1 MRWRNIGMKAVIA
14 GALTLGMVVG
24 LGMGLVGRSSLASAQ
39 TETQTTTDKANL
51 VSRFFDQ
58 LAVALGIQR
67 TELDSAVSSAAS
79 QTLSTAV
86 ADGTI
91 TQAQADR
98 MNERLQGGDFG
109 AFFGGRGGRHAGPMV
124 AGLREAVLGAAAQS
138 LGMTVDE
145 LHTALHDGQTIADL
159 AVAKGT
165 TEQVVQDAALAAAK
179 TTLDQAVAAGT
190 ITQVQ
195 ADQIYTHMQERGL
208 MERGPG
214 GHGGRGHHGRP

>member
-1 MRWRNIGMKAVIA
+1 MEWRKIGMKAVIA
-14 GALTLGMVVG
+14 GALVLGMVVG
-24 LGMGLVGRSSLASAQ
+24 LGMGLVGRSAVASAQ
-39 TETQTTTDKANL
+39 TETQTTTGKASL

-58 LAVALGIQR
+58 LAAALGIQR
-67 TELDSAVSSAAS
+67 TELDSAMSSAAN
-79 QTLSTAV
+79 QTLSAAV

-109 AFFGGRGGRHAGPMV
+109 AFFGGRGGRHGGPMV
-124 AGLREAVLGAAAQS
+124 AGLHEAVLGAAAQT
-138 LGMTVDE
+138 LGMTADE

-159 AVAKGT
+159 AAAKGT
-165 TEQVVQDAALAAAK
+165 TAQAVQDAALAAAK

-190 ITQVQ
+190 ITQAQ

-208 MERGPG
+208 MAGGPA
-214 GHGGRGHHGRP
+214 GHRGRGHHGRP